1 MLSDRNRAL
10 VERVTDGGSPR
21 ERPVLFGAPM
31 VRAILEGRKTQTR
44 RVIKDVP
51 SWEHYGR
58 DIMDWGLSGIHQ
70 ETYDPNNPIEG
81 TDRWHLDVQTDVD
94 DHSRRVIRC
103 PYGAPGDLLW
113 VREAW
118 CEADTPSGF
127 AYAAD
132 APGDPRGMGWRPSIH
147 MPRWASRITLRITD
161 VRVERLTDISET
173 DAQAEGVFP
182 AAIYGGKTASWLPTP
197 DHRERFFETAS
208 AAFQALWEHIN
219 GPRSWEANPWVW
231 VVAFE
236 RVTP

>member
-10 VERVTDGGSPR
+10 VECATVGAASPR

-44 RVIKDVP
+44 RAGKLAVP
-51 SWEHYGR
+51 EDADEVFFWNGEHHR
-58 DIMDWGLSGIHQ
+58 RQGLTNVA
-70 ETYDPNNPIEG
+70 ETG
-81 TDRWHLDVQTDVD
+81 LWV
-94 DHSRRVIRC
+94 RRSPGPGGYLRFVGPC
-103 PYGAPGDLLW
+103 PYGVPGDLLW

-118 CEADTPSGF
+118 CEADTSSGF

-219 GPRSWEANPWVW
+219 GRRSWEANPWVW